1 MGDRCWHPALIAVA
15 TGMVGFMQF
24 ESFSMAL
31 LVSGSSLAIATL
43 VGIVVVTWMT
53 GKMEKLNAVSVFV
66 ALLFW
71 GWLWGV
77 SGLLLAIPILGIVNV
92 VCQHIE
98 ELQPLAELLRD

>member
-1 MGDRCWHPALIAVA
+1 
-15 TGMVGFMQF
+15 
-24 ESFSMAL
+24 
-31 LVSGSSLAIATL
+31 
-43 VGIVVVTWMT
+43 MT
-53 GKMEKLNAVSVFV
+53 GKMAKLNAVSVFV

-71 GWLWGV
+71 GWLWGGV

>member
-1 MGDRCWHPALIAVA
+1 
-15 TGMVGFMQF
+15 
-24 ESFSMAL
+24 
-31 LVSGSSLAIATL
+31 
-43 VGIVVVTWMT
+43 MT
-53 GKMEKLNAVSVFV
+53 GKMAKLNAVSVFV

-77 SGLLLAIPILGIVNV
+77 SGLLLANPILGIVNV